1 MQHGCNKKFFL
12 FLQSSCIKETLALVQ
27 ELLPT
32 IMEISNASKGGAPE
46 ILQDIQLSN
55 KNIVCFERDI
65 SHLQSE
71 LAELSGREIEFSHS
85 GRPSEIVTALKSY
98 FGTRCLQLHSLVA
111 DIIFL
116 LTLFDKIAS
125 SDTFDGKDVMNK
137 ATSALLQQSEINEDI
152 KSVINKIAVK
162 LGTGSTMLGVI
173 TALVSMSGWIQYLN
187 STFTRWYYSEIQKL
201 AEPEVMQIMKTAGQD
216 GGSMYSKIGMYAFF
230 IFFTIAVISLVAARM
245 TQKPKNEAD
254 VVPGGLAKGLTLNDI
269 AEKHGVSV
277 DIMVA
282 EFKKGIAVEMEHT
295 TDREVAKEITL
306 DHLFE
311 DPKYYDKLKKV
322 EEYVDKKGVE
332 HVAAALPQTEE
343 EPIKEGN
350 NCGC

>member
-71 LAELSGREIEFSHS
+71 LAELSEREIEFSHS

-125 SDTFDGKDVMNK
+125 S
-137 ATSALLQQSEINEDI
+137 
-152 KSVINKIAVK
+152 
-162 LGTGSTMLGVI
+162 GS
-173 TALVSMSGWIQYLN
+173 Y
-187 STFTRWYYSEIQKL
+187 R
-201 AEPEVMQIMKTAGQD
+201 
-216 GGSMYSKIGMYAFF
+216 
-230 IFFTIAVISLVAARM
+230 ISLVTVSTDMCRRFHCDM
-245 TQKPKNEAD
+245 NQLRLLCTYVGEGTLWVPDEA
-254 VVPGGLAKGLTLNDI
+254 VN
-269 AEKHGVSV
+269 
-277 DIMVA
+277 
-282 EFKKGIAVEMEHT
+282 
-295 TDREVAKEITL
+295 R
-306 DHLFE
+306 
-311 DPKYYDKLKKV
+311 
-322 EEYVDKKGVE
+322 
-332 HVAAALPQTEE
+332 AALQALEDDSKIVSDKNMIQQASNGEVLILKGALYGGKGTKAIVHKSPEIE
-343 EPIKEGN
+343 RKKEQRLVLRIDSN
-350 NCGC
+350 DLFSFE